1 MGVNYNFST
10 MKWGCWSKQ
19 LEVGFS
25 LSIDT
30 SFSWYLENCE
40 IVPISYVLLWRIL

>member
-19 LEVGFS
+19 LEVGFFFINRYF
-25 LSIDT
+25 L
-30 SFSWYLENCE
+30 FLVFRE
-40 IVPISYVLLWRIL
+40 L